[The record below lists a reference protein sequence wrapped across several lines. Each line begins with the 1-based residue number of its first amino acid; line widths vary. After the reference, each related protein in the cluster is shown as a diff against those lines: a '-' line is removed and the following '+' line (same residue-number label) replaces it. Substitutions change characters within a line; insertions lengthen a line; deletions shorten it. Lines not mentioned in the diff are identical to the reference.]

1 MLLVWSL
8 VVVWVLILSVGAL
21 DGSQVALF
29 VGTTL
34 GLSGVRARVGEVVAE
49 LELETVRG
57 GDAAG
62 RVMSLAE
69 RVRLCRCGGRLRLV
83 VSYVEVMRADADGSR
98 LGARGFD
105 AGWVERRLAGPLRRG
120 RAFGGSGSHG
130 SSLDAG
136 SGRYC
141 RKEVIVKRVVYYD
154 DDGLLEGSL
163 LSASGVAGD
172 AGDAGVAGDA
182 RVALNM
188 TGAAGV
194 HRRVQDVV
202 GEYPEYAGY
211 RDGMQAHL
219 VVVDVGAWAGSGLVS
234 PTVGVLSDGDAI
246 AVVSGKD
253 GDAGERDGPMLQV
266 HEIDA
271 WLYGPGLGSV
281 RRGEEVET
289 ACAVEAQHHAMRL
302 VTLLDEAR
310 HLRFDPTSPAWE
322 ALLGGAGEGG
332 KGGKGGKGG
341 NGAFETAS
349 ALRAILHSPEF
360 GVEARMPAM
369 HVVALMLPL
378 GLPLVLQFASNL
390 KVFLK
395 RKKRRA

>member
-163 LSASGVAGD
+163 LSASGD
-172 AGDAGVAGDA
+172 AGDAG
-182 RVALNM
+182 VALNM

-322 ALLGGAGEGG
+322 ALLGGAGEEG
-332 KGGKGGKGG
+332 KGGNGG

>member
-83 VSYVEVMRADADGSR
+83 VSYVEVMRAEADGSR

-105 AGWVERRLAGPLRRG
+105 AGWVERRLAVPLRRG

-163 LSASGVAGD
+163 LSASGD
-172 AGDAGVAGDA
+172 AGDAG
-182 RVALNM
+182 VALNM

-219 VVVDVGAWAGSGLVS
+219 VVVDVGAWGGSGLVS

-253 GDAGERDGPMLQV
+253 GDAGEGDGPMLQV

-322 ALLGGAGEGG
+322 ALLGGAG
-332 KGGKGGKGG
+332 KGGKGG

-349 ALRAILHSPEF
+349 SLRAILHSPEF

-395 RKKRRA
+395 RKKRRV